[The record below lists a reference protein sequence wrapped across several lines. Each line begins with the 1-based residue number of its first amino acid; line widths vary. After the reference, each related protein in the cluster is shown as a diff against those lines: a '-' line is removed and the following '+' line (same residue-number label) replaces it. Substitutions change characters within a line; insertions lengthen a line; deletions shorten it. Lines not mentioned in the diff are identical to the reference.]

1 MFYYLLNH
9 SSLLNKQNEKAKNLS
24 IILFGSLI
32 YLSIHAFLSFNK
44 NTTIQKVKPYFW
56 FMFLLDIIMS
66 YYSFIYKSKQD
77 KNNDNKSLDNKKD
90 HNFMEEIFSIK
101 NKITEMI
108 SSNKNNNNN
117 NTNNNNNNN
126 NDNNNNDNNNN
137 DNDNN
142 EDTSSKQKTDLQKEK
157 DALILQLKEELTN
170 SKNHNK
176 SHNSNNN
183 SKEDLQ
189 LIENIEQ
196 PTLIQ
201 NNKEIMKED
210 TISSTKKMST
220 PIKNLIKKK
229 TNIQQKHINHPL
241 DNSIKEAINQQEEE
255 INNTNKKEPDFNDSA
270 SESGSEMDFDI
281 SEFQNTLDE

>member
-90 HNFMEEIFSIK
+90 HSFMEEIFSIK

-108 SSNKNNNNN
+108 SSNKNELQNQENKNNS
-117 NTNNNNNNN
+117 TDNNNNNN
-126 NDNNNNDNNNN
+126 
-137 DNDNN
+137 NN

-176 SHNSNNN
+176 SHKNHNKTHN

-210 TISSTKKMST
+210 TITSTKKMST

>member
-77 KNNDNKSLDNKKD
+77 KNNNNESLDNNKD
-90 HNFMEEIFSIK
+90 HSFMEEIFSIK

-126 NDNNNNDNNNN
+126 NDNDNNNNDNNNN
-137 DNDNN
+137 DN
-142 EDTSSKQKTDLQKEK
+142 TSSKEKTDLQKEK
-157 DALILQLKEELTN
+157 DTLILQLKEELTN
-170 SKNHNK
+170 SKNNNK
-176 SHNSNNN
+176 THN

-196 PTLIQ
+196 PTIIQ
-201 NNKEIMKED
+201 NNEEIMKED
-210 TISSTKKMST
+210 TITSTKKMST

-229 TNIQQKHINHPL
+229 NNIQQIHKKSKL

-255 INNTNKKEPDFNDSA
+255 INNTNKKELYFNDSA

>member
-24 IILFGSLI
+24 IILFGSLV
-32 YLSIHAFLSFNK
+32 YLAIHAFLSFNK
-44 NTTIQKVKPYFW
+44 NTSIQKIKQYFW
-56 FMFLLDIIMS
+56 FMFLLDIVMS
-66 YYSFIYKSKQD
+66 YYSFIHKSKD
-77 KNNDNKSLDNKKD
+77 DNDNDNDNESTDNKKE
-90 HNFMEEIFSIK
+90 HSFMEEIFSIK

-108 SSNKNNNNN
+108 SSNKNKSHQQESNNNDVNNNN
-117 NTNNNNNNN
+117 VNIKTNNK
-126 NDNNNNDNNNN
+126 
-137 DNDNN
+137 
-142 EDTSSKQKTDLQKEK
+142 EKSDLQKEK
-157 DALILQLKEELTN
+157 DALIIQLKEELTN
-170 SKNHNK
+170 SKNNNK
-176 SHNSNNN
+176 NHNSNNN

-201 NNKEIMKED
+201 NNEEIMKED
-210 TISSTKKMST
+210 TITSTKKMST

-229 TNIQQKHINHPL
+229 INTQQIHKKSQL
-241 DNSIKEAINQQEEE
+241 DNSIEEAINQKEEE
-255 INNTNKKEPDFNDSA
+255 INNTNKKELDFSDSA

>member
-56 FMFLLDIIMS
+56 FMILLDIIMS

-77 KNNDNKSLDNKKD
+77 KNNNNESLDNKKE
-90 HNFMEEIFSIK
+90 HSFMEEIFSIK

-108 SSNKNNNNN
+108 SSNKNELQNQENK
-117 NTNNNNNNN
+117 NNN
-126 NDNNNNDNNNN
+126 NDNNNNEN
-137 DNDNN
+137 
-142 EDTSSKQKTDLQKEK
+142 TSSEQKTDLQKEK
-157 DALILQLKEELTN
+157 DTLILQLKEELTN
-170 SKNHNK
+170 SKN
-176 SHNSNNN
+176 HNSNNN

-196 PTLIQ
+196 PTIIQ
-201 NNKEIMKED
+201 NNEEIMKED
-210 TISSTKKMST
+210 TIISTKKMST

-229 TNIQQKHINHPL
+229 NNIQQIHKKSKL

-255 INNTNKKEPDFNDSA
+255 INNTNKKELYFNDSA